1 MHPVL
6 KEIYALH
13 PQATLTGALLM
24 ALRGRVEHKL
34 GIDRKVR
41 IGGDFPLPKS
51 LLIFGPNGTGK
62 TQLFKRIIKGF
73 GLEEERADGSTAAIF
88 HSSLGCSTVVGI
100 RDLLKK
106 NSDCIHFFD
115 EMSMATPGHVH
126 LCKQIAS
133 GMICYQ
139 KQGETDGFKFNGMI
153 MGALN
158 KVKTPSDYDAA
169 DLLAAF
175 DRFIVIKARPIAN
188 YSAEEYFDAVVEYTN
203 KEIKVDYEVLV
214 DAIYNDD
221 ASDLN
226 ENEYRFAKKM
236 WLEKAREILYEG
248 TAQHRN
254 IRDVLDVIRFVK
266 RITDSADV
274 TKSKEIRS
282 FAKAM
287 IHDCVVMNPTPFLS
301 RAQDAVYEVIKEL
314 KEASFQDIARR
325 CTMVAGGS
333 NAQRVL
339 DQLQNL
345 GLVCKTRYGM
355 YSTMVSEERVAAK
368 GKKKKTQ
375 TKRRQLAEML

>member
-41 IGGDFPLPKS
+41 IGGDFELPKS

-62 TQLFKRIIKGF
+62 TQLFKRIIQGF

-100 RDLLKK
+100 RDLLRK

-126 LCKQIAS
+126 LMKQIAN
-133 GMICYQ
+133 GMVCYQ
-139 KQGETDGFKFNGMI
+139 KQGETEGFPFNGMI
-153 MGALN
+153 LGALN

-188 YSAEEYFDAVVEYTN
+188 YSAEEYFDAVVDYTN
-203 KEIKVDYEVLV
+203 REIEVDYEVLV
-214 DAIYNDD
+214 DAIHNDD
-221 ASDLN
+221 ARDLN
-226 ENEYRFAKKM
+226 ENEYKFAKKL
-236 WLEKAREILYEG
+236 WLAKAREILYEG
-248 TAQHRN
+248 VAQHRN
-254 IRDVLDVIRFVK
+254 IRDVLDVVRFVK
-266 RITDSADV
+266 RITSREDI
-274 TKSKEIRS
+274 TRSKEIKS

-287 IHDCVVMNPTPFLS
+287 VNDCVVMNPTPFLS
-301 RAQDAVYEVIKEL
+301 RAQDAVYEVVKTNG
-314 KEASFQDIARR
+314 EASFQDIARQ
-325 CTMVAGGS
+325 CAMVAGGS

-339 DQLQNL
+339 DQLMNL
-345 GLVCKTRYGM
+345 GLICKTRYGM

-368 GKKKKTQ
+368 GKKKKA